1 MNWNK
6 LYSRSYTKKR
16 GAPKACI
23 IQGASGKYYAG
34 VRIENSSFPVTIP
47 ALQSACSNCLSF
59 GDIPEKLIAK
69 ERGLEQ
75 QDFWLKEFELEVE
88 ITSSVDHIQLFETT
102 IDVSEKETPNAL
114 IELLDRAVI
123 PNSDF
128 PVSALLFTPNGT
140 ITGVNIEVSEWT
152 YGLCAERVALSKAFA
167 YGITHFDK
175 MAIHTKY
182 GQFCSPCGAC
192 RQVLSEHLEDHPFEF
207 FHPDG
212 TLSRHYTIDLL
223 PYSFKSSNL

>member
-1 MNWNK
+1 MNWNT
-6 LYSRSYTKKR
+6 LYSRSYTKKK

-23 IQGASGKYYAG
+23 VLGASGKYYAG

-47 ALQSACSNCLSF
+47 AIQAACCNCLSL

-69 ERGLEQ
+69 ERDLEQ
-75 QDFWLKEFELEVE
+75 LDFWLKEFELEVE
-88 ITSSVDHIQLFETT
+88 ITPSIEHIELFESLINVSQKET
-102 IDVSEKETPNAL
+102 SEKL
-114 IELLDRAVI
+114 ISLLDWAVA

-128 PVSALLFTPNGT
+128 PVSALLFTPKGV

-152 YGLCAERVALSKAFA
+152 YGLCAERVALSRAFA
-167 YGITHFDK
+167 YGITQFDK

-182 GQFCSPCGAC
+182 GQFCSPCGSC
-192 RQVLSEHLEDHPFEF
+192 RQVLAEHLEDHPFEF

-212 TLSRHYTIDLL
+212 TLSRHYTVDLL